1 MKRPSTAAYHPGELE
16 VARSTND
23 PRRMVPD
30 IPEGCG
36 YILDIGCGA
45 GQTLHVANTG
55 SARPVGIDVDE
66 EALRL
71 GREFNRGILFVR
83 SSGETLPFTDDS
95 FDFVFS
101 RVALPYM
108 NIPRALCE
116 VRRVL
121 RSGGLVWFT
130 LHPLS
135 MLSPEASCRKVRTV
149 LFEIYRLANTLGLH
163 YLGRQFRYPLNRNR
177 TESYQTVAGMRR
189 ALSAQGFTE
198 IRTVMGPKQFVVTA
212 RACPK

>member
-1 MKRPSTAAYHPGELE
+1 
-16 VARSTND
+16 
-23 PRRMVPD
+23 MVPD

-36 YILDIGCGA
+36 YLLDIGCGA
-45 GQTLHVANTG
+45 GQTLMVADTG
-55 SARPVGIDVDE
+55 SARPVGVDVDK

-71 GREFNRGILFVR
+71 GRELNPGILFVR
-83 SSGETLPFTDDS
+83 SSGEKLPFADDS

-108 NIPRALCE
+108 NIPRALLE

-121 RSGGLVWFT
+121 RNGGSVWFT

-135 MLSPEASCRKVRTV
+135 MLSPKASCRNVRTA

-189 ALSAQGFTE
+189 ALAGRGFTD
-198 IRTVMGPKQFVVTA
+198 IRTTIAPKQFIVSA